1 MGSNPTI
8 ENMAPG
14 SVRMA
19 NPLRPPVWVQ
29 VKSRARCGRA
39 ATGIAGGGGERD
51 VGPATRP
58 RAEGEDEVYDVTGG
72 EKKLVFD
79 MRHSAAVYSFF
90 LCRLILFGKS
100 RATSLPNCRGKREN
114 SPPALPR

>member
-72 EKKLVFD
+72 AKKLVFD
-79 MRHSAAVYSFF
+79 MRHSAAVYSFYPLSAYF
-90 LCRLILFGKS
+90 IRQIEGNFPSKFQ
-100 RATSLPNCRGKREN
+100 R
-114 SPPALPR
+114 